1 MLDFQIIGAGILH
14 GEKSPAVQSVMA
26 SPLLT
31 SLNISHSA
39 HDGINVISPHKTM
52 NMLYNKLE
60 NNMGVGISA
69 AVLTGEVR

>member
-1 MLDFQIIGAGILH
+1 
-14 GEKSPAVQSVMA
+14 MA

-39 HDGINVISPHKTM
+39 YDGINVISPHKTM

-69 AVLTGEVR
+69 AVLTGEVRYCFQVKY